1 MSLKL
6 LLIGQ
11 AGSHMDSYKADL
23 CSLCKALSI
32 TVHYQAFYHLR
43 PLTIKVESFFALSR
57 ILTATGWPER
67 KIPVLKQFN
76 LIYLNKWPL

>member
-32 TVHYQAFYHLR
+32 TVHYHKHFYHLR
-43 PLTIKVESFFALSR
+43 PLTINVGSFFALS
-57 ILTATGWPER
+57 LTHGLAR
-67 KIPVLKQFN
+67 KENSCL
-76 LIYLNKWPL
+76 

>member
-1 MSLKL
+1 MPKTLTLQTREKQQKKKKAKWTLMSLKL

-32 TVHYQAFYHLR
+32 TVHYHKHFIISGHSQ
-43 PLTIKVESFFALSR
+43 
-57 ILTATGWPER
+57 
-67 KIPVLKQFN
+67 
-76 LIYLNKWPL
+76 